1 MTTAQPPD
9 ELPVWAEKIHR
20 TGRNIS
26 HALKPWRDLP
36 WPRKTTITATA
47 VAAGAWLLDLHQ
59 AIPWPW

>member
-47 VAAGAWLLDLHQ
+47 VAADLPRRYVDEDFQ
-59 AIPWPW
+59 G